1 MQTPALFKPMNLGEG
16 FDDFDFGFSN
26 DSVFYQPDVF
36 DLPIDTPPDFDAD
49 VGLDLSVDYGLDL
62 SLPENIA
69 TVDNSGNV
77 NDQFGNRV
85 ISADAI
91 TNIALGNPGRE
102 GEAIAQTLKNVA
114 PDWTKQFKDTDS
126 LVKAAYALFNTTKA
140 VIQGKPIP
148 QSIQS
153 PFVYNPNNPGV
164 YNPSVYRPSTATNQL
179 SMSSTNMLLIGGVA
193 LAAFL
198 VLRKK

>member
-16 FDDFDFGFSN
+16 FDDYEFGFTN
-26 DSVFYQPDVF
+26 GSVFYQPDVF
-36 DLPIDTPPDFDAD
+36 DLPIDIPAGFPTDA
-49 VGLDLSVDYGLDL
+49 GLDL
-62 SLPENIA
+62 SLPENMA
-69 TVDNSGNV
+69 QVDNSGNV
-77 NDQFGNRV
+77 DDQFGKRI

-102 GEAIAQTLKNVA
+102 GEAIAKTLKDIA

-148 QSIQS
+148 QTIQN
-153 PFVYNPNNPGV
+153 PYVYNPANL
-164 YNPSVYRPSTATNQL
+164 PSMYRPSTATSQL

-198 VLRKK
+198 ILRKK